1 MVFENFF
8 KFRKIYY
15 LLPQKRAEF
24 IRKKFTFNV
33 CAHTFLTFYGKAK
46 ANKAKHGNIHY
57 DLHHTNTQTKE

>member
-33 CAHTFLTFYGKAK
+33 CVHTFLNFDGKVK

-57 DLHHTNTQTKE
+57 DLHHINTQTKE